1 MRKISTGYRSMMLKA
16 VCISLALILGGSLFA
31 TGLMA
36 SGGCGMKCCCQV
48 GPPTNMQPSAEKQ
61 LRSQMGCCSGAA
73 ARSCDLQ
80 SAQPFELPD
89 VISAS
94 GGRFHSDG
102 FGPAVSLVK
111 IFDGRLASGGG
122 SIFLRSE
129 QKFRSPPL
137 YLQKLSLLI

>member
-16 VCISLALILGGSLFA
+16 VCISLTFILGGSLFA

-48 GPPTNMQPSAEKQ
+48 GPPMDMQPSAEKQ
-61 LRSQMGCCSGAA
+61 LRSQMGCCSGVAA
-73 ARSCDLQ
+73 KPCDLQ

-89 VISAS
+89 VVAAS
-94 GGRFHSDG
+94 GGRFNSDG
-102 FGPAVSLVK
+102 FGPAVGLVK
-111 IFDGRLASGGG
+111 TFDGRPAAGGDF
-122 SIFLRSE
+122 IFLRAE
-129 QKFRSPPL
+129 QIFRSPPL